1 MAEFGINDIL
11 NTCRTSTPDSGTGF
25 REIWLD
31 PYEARPSEHNF
42 YSLEKIEELAD
53 SILAVGQ
60 QQPTVLALVNGEYRI
75 VSGHRRN
82 LANILNIE
90 RGLSKRRK
98 IRYFYKEMTE
108 SMFELSL
115 LMGNAYNRELTAWE
129 KTQQA
134 QKLKE
139 ALIKAKKEDG
149 LEISGKLR
157 SLVAGLMNES
167 SSNIARMDMIHKN
180 ASPEIKEA
188 FKKGALGISAAYE
201 ASRLPAEAQ
210 KAVAAKAGTEG
221 IQAKEISGMRGK
233 ENTPSSCPEVEE
245 TTAGNPH
252 PPHSR
257 NGWSRTEAAPPP
269 DTITGAQKNVSE
281 SGTLKNAGNHTR
293 EAASILKA
301 LIPYADRITA
311 EELHGLRRLLLRCQ
325 NSEKN

>member
-11 NTCRTSTPDSGTGF
+11 NTTRATPDRDTGF

-31 PYEARPSEHNF
+31 PYEARPSGSNF

-60 QQPTVLALVNGEYRI
+60 QQPTVLARVNGEYRI

-90 RGLSKRRK
+90 RGLTERRK
-98 IRYFYKEMTE
+98 IRYLYKEMTE
-108 SMFELSL
+108 PMFELSL

-139 ALIKAKKEDG
+139 ALLRAKKEDG

-157 SLVAGLMNES
+157 DLVAGIMDES
-167 SSNIARMDMIHKN
+167 STNIARMDMIHKN
-180 ASPEIKEA
+180 AIPEIKEE
-188 FKKGALGISAAYE
+188 FKKGNLGISAAYE

-210 KAVAAKAGTEG
+210 KAVAAKAGAGG
-221 IQAKEISGMRGK
+221 IRAKEIPAPKPPQEVSG
-233 ENTPSSCPEVEE
+233 
-245 TTAGNPH
+245 
-252 PPHSR
+252 
-257 NGWSRTEAAPPP
+257 P
-269 DTITGAQKNVSE
+269 DTPKNWADTAAQTVS
-281 SGTLKNAGNHTR
+281 TLR
-293 EAASILKA
+293 A
-301 LIPYADRITA
+301 LIPYAGRITA
-311 EELHGLRRLLLRCQ
+311 DERSFLRRLLLRCQ
-325 NSEKN
+325 GAEKD